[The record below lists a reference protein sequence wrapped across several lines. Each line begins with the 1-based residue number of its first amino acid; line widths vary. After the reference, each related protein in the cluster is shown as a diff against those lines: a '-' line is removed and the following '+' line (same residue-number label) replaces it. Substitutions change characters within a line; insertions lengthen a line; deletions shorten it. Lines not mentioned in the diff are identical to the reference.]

1 MQCYM
6 MAFYLQR
13 IMIKVLKETSS
24 NFKELEKLN
33 DFLNKKGIELHQTVY
48 NGIIYHING
57 KFYKYYIDGQYPTS
71 LPPMIEGKYV
81 ECDDNGNTDYYQ

>member
-33 DFLNKKGIELHQTVY
+33 DFLNKKGIELHQTVF

-57 KFYKYYIDGQYPTS
+57 KFYKYYIDGQYHTS